1 VRLWHRR
8 IAGIKKKMAVS
19 KVKHKHW
26 NEIIGLLLF
35 AVGLLIM
42 LSLISYSATDPCFS
56 VANTGAEIKNVIGII
71 GAYLSDALFRLFG
84 ISSYL
89 IPLFLFGYAV
99 FLALGGEAV
108 HPHLKK
114 VGGIV
119 LFLSCSTLFGLEGD
133 TIRLFGEDIS
143 SGGLLGGIIVR
154 LLVAG
159 VSALGAYIITI
170 TAVIISLMLLTPFS
184 LLKALSWLRD
194 LYGRW
199 MEQLDLLIAVHQGR
213 KEKARAAREQ
223 AAPPKEPPKIVETP
237 KQPQPVP
244 QPRAVK
250 PEQSAKPVQEAF
262 GFMESKG
269 AKEAYRLPLP
279 DLLDP
284 LPPVAKKVS
293 KDDMFAQSELLA
305 RKLQDFDIQGRVTQV
320 YPGPVVTMFEYEPA
334 PGVKVSK
341 IVNLADDL
349 ALAMKAGSVRIVA
362 PLPGK
367 AAVGIEVPNNTRE
380 TVYFRQ
386 IIESPEYRAHKSRLK
401 VPLGKDIFGA
411 SVLSAIDKM
420 PHLLVAGATGSGKS
434 VAINS
439 IILALLY
446 NAQPSEVKLV
456 LVDPKMLEL
465 SLYNDIPHLLTPV
478 VTQPKRAAE
487 TLRALVAEMERRY
500 RLLAEKGSKNIDSY
514 NKVVTEA
521 DRLPYIV
528 VIIDELADLMMTVQR
543 EVEDSIMR
551 LAQMARA
558 AGIHLIVAT
567 QRPSVDVITG
577 LIKANLPARISF
589 QVSSKTDSRTILDA
603 NGAENLLGMGD
614 MLFLPP
620 GTAHLIRVHGC
631 FVSEAEIKRVVEFVK
646 NQAKPNYE
654 LLARRA
660 KELVEAEAASAED
673 GERDELYNRA
683 VELVQMNGQAST
695 SFIQRRLRVGYNRAA
710 RMIEMMQEDGIVGPA
725 DGAKPRQVL
734 VRKNMDGTVHNLD
747 DL

>member
-1 VRLWHRR
+1 MV
-8 IAGIKKKMAVS
+8 
-19 KVKHKHW
+19 
-26 NEIIGLLLF
+26 GLLLF
-35 AVGLLIM
+35 ASGLLLI
-42 LSLISYSATDPCFS
+42 LSLISYNSTDPCFS
-56 VANTGAEIKNVIGII
+56 VSGGSASTKNIIGII
-71 GAYLSDALFRLFG
+71 GAYLSDALLRLFG
-84 ISSYL
+84 IASYIIAVML
-89 IPLFLFGYAV
+89 LGASVFFL
-99 FLALGGEAV
+99 LGREML
-108 HPHLKK
+108 HPYLKK
-114 VGGIV
+114 IGGLV
-119 LFLSCSTLFGLEGD
+119 LFLSTTAFFALRSET
-133 TIRLFGEDIS
+133 
-143 SGGLLGGIIVR
+143 VR
-154 LLVAG
+154 LLGEEVPSGGMLGGMIAHLL
-159 VSALGAYIITI
+159 VSGFSATGSYIIAI
-170 TAVIISLMLLTPFS
+170 TAMTISLMLLTPFS
-184 LLKALSWLRD
+184 PLKALVWLRETSRRASEQID
-194 LYGRW
+194 ILIMVYRGR
-199 MEQLDLLIAVHQGR
+199 R
-213 KEKARAAREQ
+213 EKAREAKLR
-223 AAPPKEPPKIVETP
+223 PVLPKEPPQIVEPEKRNTP
-237 KQPQPVP
+237 SPPKI
-244 QPRAVK
+244 AK
-250 PEQSAKPVQEAF
+250 PEKPSSPIQASF
-262 GFMESKG
+262 QFMGEKAGTMGSD
-269 AKEAYRLPLP
+269 AYQLPSSN
-279 DLLDP
+279 LLDS
-284 LPPVAKKVS
+284 LPPVTKKIS
-293 KDDMFAQSELLA
+293 KEDMLAQSELLA

-320 YPGPVVTMFEYEPA
+320 YPGPVVTMFEFEPA

-386 IIESPEYRAHKSRLK
+386 IVESPEYQSHKSKLR

-411 SVLSAIDKM
+411 SVVSSIEKM

-446 NAQPSEVKLV
+446 NARPNEVKLAM
-456 LVDPKMLEL
+456 VDPKMLEL

-478 VTQPKRAAE
+478 VTQPKKAAE
-487 TLRALVAEMERRY
+487 TLRSIVAEMERRY
-500 RLLAEKGSKNIDSY
+500 RMLAEKGSKNIESY
-514 NKVVTEA
+514 NKTAPEA
-521 DRLPYIV
+521 ERLPYIV

-620 GTAHLIRVHGC
+620 GSAHLVRVHGC

-646 NQAKPNYE
+646 KQGRPNYE
-654 LLARRA
+654 LLQQRA
-660 KELVEAEAASAED
+660 KEIVEADAAAVED
-673 GERDELYNRA
+673 GERDEEYVRA
-683 VELVQMNGQAST
+683 IDLVQQNGKAST
-695 SFIQRRLRVGYNRAA
+695 SFLQRHLRVGYNRAA
-710 RMIEMMQEDGIVGPA
+710 RMIEMMEKDGIVGPA
-725 DGAKPRQVL
+725 DGAKPRKVL
-734 VRKNMDGTVHNLD
+734 VGRNMDGTVRNLD